1 MPPSILPL
9 NAFSHFDDLFGCIP
23 PVTGSS
29 QPQLWRIM
37 DLDGDEWIVALLQGW
52 VGKLL
57 VNIFDDANGLP

>member
-1 MPPSILPL
+1 MPPSILSL
-9 NAFSHFDDLFGCIP
+9 NAFPHLNDLFGCIP

-37 DLDGDEWIVALLQGW
+37 DLDGDERIVALLQGW

-57 VNIFDDANGLP
+57 VNIFDDADGLP